1 MPLTASSS
9 PIPPSLPIC
18 PTAMTPLQN
27 RHQSQN
33 PTPKP
38 TRGMPAVLLAG
49 ALGTAS
55 LIATP
60 VQAANQYCNQFD
72 GTKCATN
79 TTTFLTGDTYF
90 WAPSQ
95 NPATAPSNSPLTI
108 TIAANNLRSRI
119 TLRSP
124 SGWTLNAAGTG
135 AGGEILIGSL
145 GKNNL
150 KGGGGNDTYVVGN
163 EPATIVNLANCTSP
177 SGNTTDCVFRQS
189 PSSEADTITL
199 NAIGTEVIYVN
210 RCLQVT
216 ALGTPGLGGNQL
228 SSATAAPGNLALT
241 PPYPAYSGADASF
254 VASCPTP
261 IALKRGGLWTS
272 AVRERDALLAPWE
285 RLGAASTALSQAF
298 SWLEQTMTAL
308 IQGPRALAQSL
319 PGKVVQVE
327 SKVPSFAGVP
337 RLIQSMESN
346 FLRTAGDRGD
356 IIAVDGSAMT
366 FNDRPLS
373 SIRNAGRVYSQLRNS
388 DPIPLNQGLVF
399 IYHQQMG
406 ILAAYR
412 NDRYP
417 YGTKQNPGSVIAQL
431 VLRDGRALPAG
442 AIDSVVT
449 VPVSGGKTPKTHGS
463 TY

>member
-1 MPLTASSS
+1 MP
-9 PIPPSLPIC
+9 PRG
-18 PTAMTPLQN
+18 LQ
-27 RHQSQN
+27 
-33 PTPKP
+33 T
-38 TRGMPAVLLAG
+38 VLLAG

-60 VQAANQYCNQFD
+60 AEAANQYCNQTD
-72 GTKCATN
+72 GRLCSINTAT
-79 TTTFLTGDTYF
+79 FQAGDTYF
-90 WAPSQ
+90 WAPK
-95 NPATAPSNSPLTI
+95 NPPSTTNPLANTI
-108 TIAANNLRSRI
+108 PASTLRSRI

-124 SGWTLNAAGTG
+124 SGWTVNAVGTSG
-135 AGGEILIGSL
+135 AEVLIGSL

-150 KGGGGNDTYVVGN
+150 RGGGGNDTYVVGN
-163 EPATIVNLANCTSP
+163 TTNVINALPTCTSA
-177 SGNTTDCVFRQS
+177 SGNPADCVISQA
-189 PSSEADTITL
+189 PSSSEGDTITL
-199 NAIGTEVIYVN
+199 DAIGTEVVYIN

-216 ALGTPGLGGNQL
+216 AIGTPGLGGNQL
-228 SSATAAPGNLALT
+228 SSAAAAPGSLAGT
-241 PPYPAYSGADASF
+241 PPYPAYTGTDASF
-254 VASCPTP
+254 VASCPAP
-261 IALKRGGLWTS
+261 SAALKRDGFWTA
-272 AVRERDALLAPWE
+272 AVRARDALLAPWE

-337 RLIQSMESN
+337 RLIQSVESN

-366 FNDRPLS
+366 FNDRPLT

-388 DPIPLNQGLVF
+388 DPIPPNQGLVF

-412 NDRYP
+412 SDRYP